1 MWIKIKTAI
10 TTIYSDIK
18 THILDMFSFK
28 KTVERNIPIK
38 KYETRLLNIDE
49 TTYNYRILY
58 SDSRKII
65 DIEELN
71 TEVKN
76 IKKLINLKNSYIRI
90 NAEML
95 CHFESINALNNI
107 QTKTYGMFYDDY
119 EINMLNILKDI
130 ELLSEKYDITFI
142 SEISFNITKYNKNYK
157 LTLKEFENL
166 TKNR

>member
-119 EINMLNILKDI
+119 EINMFNILKDI

-166 TKNR
+166 TKK

>member
-1 MWIKIKTAI
+1 M
-10 TTIYSDIK
+10 
-18 THILDMFSFK
+18 ILLGK
-28 KTVERNIPIK
+28 
-38 KYETRLLNIDE
+38 TRLLNIDE

-166 TKNR
+166 TKK